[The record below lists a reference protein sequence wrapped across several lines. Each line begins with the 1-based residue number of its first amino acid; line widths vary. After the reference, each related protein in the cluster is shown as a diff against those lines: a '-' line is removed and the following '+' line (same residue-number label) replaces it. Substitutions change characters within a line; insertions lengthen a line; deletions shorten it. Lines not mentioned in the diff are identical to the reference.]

1 LIDYVSDQR
10 APTPTAAAEMAVP
23 VRHELLAWVDG
34 QGARLSQSL
43 SQTLNMRG
51 QRLRDV
57 ARALPRVETLL
68 DGPRQKL
75 DYIGD
80 RLPAGLTRLVQL
92 KRVALSDAGGSLRPA
107 TLRSRVANDARR
119 IADVSVRL
127 DPALRRNLQHR
138 NDRLAQVSA
147 RLRVDPIARDVAQKR
162 KDLNDLTRRL
172 SGTGSQ
178 QIKALT
184 DQLSALD
191 RLRETLG
198 YKETLKR
205 GYAVVRS
212 EGNVITTSK
221 AANAASV
228 LEIEFHDGRMTTG
241 AGTSVKKTIPPK
253 PTPEQGSLF

>member
-1 LIDYVSDQR
+1 
-10 APTPTAAAEMAVP
+10 MAVP
-23 VRHELLAWVDG
+23 VRHELLAWVEG
-34 QGARLSQSL
+34 QGARLSQSI

-51 QRLRDV
+51 QRLRDM

-68 DGPRQKL
+68 DSPRQKL

-92 KRVALSDAGGSLRPA
+92 KRVGLSEKSGSLRPA
-107 TLRSRVANDARR
+107 TLRARLTSEGR
-119 IADVSVRL
+119 RLTDLGTRL
-127 DPALRRNLQHR
+127 DPALRRNFQSR
-138 NDRLAQVSA
+138 QDRLGQVSV

-162 KDLNDLTRRL
+162 KDLNDLARRL
-172 SGTGSQ
+172 SGVGGQ

-198 YKETLKR
+198 YMETLKR

-212 EGNVITTSK
+212 EGSVITTAD
-221 AANAASV
+221 AAKSAPV
-228 LEIEFHDGRMTTG
+228 LEIEFHDGRMT
-241 AGTSVKKTIPPK
+241 AGGSATPKKTASPK
-253 PTPEQGSLF
+253 LPPEQGSLF